1 MRRAGLF
8 AWLGVLGPP
17 FAWALQHVAGYSI
30 SLADCPDNTR
40 GPGWSVPVD
49 ALTIVIGAI
58 AAAVAA
64 ACGVAAIAA
73 WRATRGIDESDAPPA
88 GRIHFLSMI
97 GMTITPLFL
106 LIIALSSVGAI
117 AASGC
122 TQS

>member
-17 FAWALQHVAGYSI
+17 FAWALQHVAGFSVG
-30 SLADCPDNTR
+30 LAECPDNTR

-49 ALTIVIGAI
+49 ALTIVIGG
-58 AAAVAA
+58 AAAIVALLCGAA
-64 ACGVAAIAA
+64 AFAA
-73 WRATRGIDESDAPPA
+73 WRAAGDADESDAPPA
-88 GRIHFLSMI
+88 GRIHFLAMI

-106 LIIALSSVGAI
+106 AMILMSSAGAI